1 LRYIGPVQRKLL
13 IGRAHH
19 IVVSA
24 DILGNWMPRLGRM
37 GEQIR

>member
-1 LRYIGPVQRKLL
+1 MVPRHLL

-24 DILGNWMPRLGRM
+24 DMLGNWMPRWERVWARI
-37 GEQIR
+37 Q